1 MANEHED
8 DCNLS
13 LDRRKFAEMVVS
25 SHQVSDELDPEAIV
39 KRKLTLYLSAY
50 YMADRFNKLEDAH
63 FQGGM
68 SSAHYQKLLNELK
81 DEKFGDW

>member
-1 MANEHED
+1 MTESED
-8 DCNLS
+8 SCNLS

-25 SHQVSDELDPEAIV
+25 SHQVSDDLDPEAIV

-50 YMADRFNKLEDAH
+50 YLADRFNKLENAH
-63 FQGGM
+63 FEGALN
-68 SSAHYQKLLNELK
+68 SERYQKLLNELK